1 MYFILCIVGRG
12 LPVLNEEGNLVTG
25 DSEQKIWVSD
35 ATSTSEVYRHCFTEI
50 RPVVSLIML
59 LHCART
65 PGVFQLSSLK
75 MIEIIDY
82 STHLGK
88 V

>member
-35 ATSTSEVYRHCFTEI
+35 ATSTSEVYGAITF
-50 RPVVSLIML
+50 VSPKFGQKFPYNDFYFSRVSGLFKFHLI
-59 LHCART
+59 
-65 PGVFQLSSLK
+65 K
-75 MIEIIDY
+75 DIIDLLY
-82 STHLGK
+82 KG
-88 V
+88 